1 MASSSPVR
9 HAWQGL
15 LAATLSVLAPTHMAT
30 ASEAFETIGS
40 ARLWSAPPGGS
51 EALKP
56 RPAPWRSG
64 PMLER
69 AVPTNQWY
77 SSVVYERWS
86 DVLHAHPLS
95 ARASESGFEIAY
107 PKGIVVPVAGK
118 QPEIQFPHR
127 PALRVSSP
135 SFTPDAARLHDA
147 GDWDIQVRMAQA
159 EQYLDARIA
168 HGSPYVYLTTSA
180 NTVSVSLL
188 NGVRTSSPVLIA
200 GRQVIATQ
208 EPSGQRWA
216 IFAPANA
223 QVQTTSDAVTL
234 SLSEGSRFLS
244 IAALP
249 DSDDETLARFA
260 RHAFAFV
267 QSTRVHWHFDE
278 SQARIESRFEF
289 TTQAMDSGES
299 TPLIGLYPHQHKH
312 LKAGT
317 ALLAQGFDSVRGRIR
332 LAVAN
337 QFTTELAWQGILPYW
352 PKLSDTS
359 AAQRLDSLLSG
370 DIRRAPSMFGRMGHG
385 TYWTGKTLGALAQVM
400 NIAEQA
406 GNASAASDAEALIK
420 RRFATWF
427 EGHATP
433 RFVFDRNIGT
443 VIGYPEEYGS
453 IAAMNDHHFHY
464 GYWIM
469 AASQLARRDP
479 AWAQPSANGGMV
491 SRLIADIA
499 TAERGRKDFP
509 FLRNFDPYAGHSWA
523 GGDGIYF
530 GHGNNQES
538 SSEAINAWAAIVLWA
553 EQTGNRPL
561 RDLGAWMYATEV
573 SAIRQ
578 YWLDVDGDILDRRF
592 GKPLASM
599 VFGGKY
605 AYSTWWT
612 EEPRQIQGINLLPI
626 TPSSTYLALGKPYL
640 QRFFDGLQA
649 SRRAYEASGMSDG
662 TPADIWQDVFASFRA
677 LSDPAEA
684 LRSWNPRG
692 AVELG
697 ETRTRTFFWLHS
709 LSAMGA
715 ADLSVHADTSQYGVF
730 KRDDGT
736 RTYLAHNSGQAPRLV
751 RFTDGT
757 TLTVAPGQLG
767 MLARKP

>member
-1 MASSSPVR
+1 MASSSAVSR
-9 HAWQGL
+9 AWQGL
-15 LAATLSVLAPTHMAT
+15 LAATLIAIAPMYTAT
-30 ASEAFETIGS
+30 ASELFESIGS
-40 ARLWSAPPGGS
+40 ARLWLAPPGGS

-95 ARASESGFEIAY
+95 GRASESGFEIAY
-107 PKGIVVPVAGK
+107 PKGVMVPVAGK
-118 QPEIQFPHR
+118 QSEIQFPHQ
-127 PALRVSSP
+127 PALRVASP
-135 SFTPDAARLHDA
+135 SFTPDAARIHDA

-159 EQYLDARIA
+159 EHYLDARLA
-168 HGSPYVYLTTSA
+168 HGSPYVYVSTSA
-180 NTVSVSLL
+180 SSVRLTLL
-188 NGVRTSSPVLIA
+188 KGTQASPGVRLADRLLITA
-200 GRQVIATQ
+200 Q

-223 QVQTTSDAVTL
+223 QAQTEADAITVT
-234 SLSEGSRFLS
+234 LSEGSRFLS

-249 DSDDETLARFA
+249 DRDDETLALFA

-267 QSTRVHWHFDE
+267 QQTRVHWQFDE
-278 SQARIESRFEF
+278 KQGRVESRFEF
-289 TTQAMDSGES
+289 TTRAMDGGES

-317 ALLAQGFDSVRGRIR
+317 ALLAQGYDSVRGRIR
-332 LAVAN
+332 LAAVRE
-337 QFTTELAWQGILPYW
+337 FTTELAWQGILPYW
-352 PKLSDTS
+352 PKLPDDA
-359 AAQRLDSLLSG
+359 AAQRLESLLAG
-370 DIRRAPSMFGRMGHG
+370 DVRRAPAMFGRMGHG
-385 TYWTGKTLGALAQVM
+385 TYWTGKTLGALAQLM

-406 GNASAASDAEALIK
+406 GNASAASDIEALIK
-420 RRFATWF
+420 RRFASWF
-427 EGHATP
+427 DGQSTP
-433 RFVFDRNIGT
+433 RFVFDRELGT

-479 AWAQPSANGGMV
+479 AWAQPSAQGGMV
-491 SRLIADIA
+491 NRLIADIA

-530 GHGNNQES
+530 GQGNNQES

-553 EQTGNRPL
+553 EQTGNRQL

-578 YWLDVDGDILDRRF
+578 YWLDVDGDVLDRRF

-640 QRFFDGLQA
+640 QRFFEGLQS
-649 SRRAYEASGMSDG
+649 SRKAYDASGLSDG

-677 LSDPAEA
+677 LSDPTEA
-684 LRSWNPRG
+684 LRAWNPRG
-692 AVELG
+692 SVELG
-697 ETRTRTFFWLHS
+697 ETRTRTFHWLHS
-709 LSAMGA
+709 LSALGA
-715 ADLSVHADTSQYGVF
+715 ADLSVRADTSQYGVF
-730 KRDDGT
+730 RRDDGT
-736 RTYLAHNSGQAPRLV
+736 RTYLAHNPGQSSRV
-751 RFTDGT
+751 VQFTDGT
-757 TLTVAPGQLG
+757 RLTVAPGQLG
-767 MLARKP
+767 LITRKP